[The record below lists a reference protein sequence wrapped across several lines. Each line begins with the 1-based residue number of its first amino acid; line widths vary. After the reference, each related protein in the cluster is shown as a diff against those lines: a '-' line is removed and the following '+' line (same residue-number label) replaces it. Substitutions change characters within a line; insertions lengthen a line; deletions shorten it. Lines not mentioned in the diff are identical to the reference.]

1 VFFEYTLVDSVKDWR
16 TEWFYVGNMEPS
28 LVVHSDAGPVPNDW
42 WEKTPLTAEEL
53 RKIKP
58 FLDRIKVFKQQGLT
72 GFGIVTSY
80 LRRRVQPLK
89 AREPYGFKYVGA
101 EDLSRMVPTQELTE
115 EEVLERLY
123 KILKGVSVVSLRVD
137 KFTTEKP
144 PSTVSL
150 FLFSKQVFLSA
161 FFAYAC

>member
-1 VFFEYTLVDSVKDWR
+1 
-16 TEWFYVGNMEPS
+16 MEPC
-28 LVVHSDAGPVPNDW
+28 LAVHLDAGPVPNDW

-80 LRRRVQPLK
+80 LHRRVQPLK
-89 AREPYGFKYVGA
+89 AREPYGFEYVGA

-115 EEVLERLY
+115 EVLECLY
-123 KILKGVSVVSLRVD
+123 KILKGVSVVSIRVD

-144 PSTVSL
+144 PLAVSL
-150 FLFSKQVFLSA
+150 FLFSKELFLST
-161 FFAYAC
+161 FFA